1 MGARAEARS
10 FVQVAPSHPEAAL
23 TDTPTPFSRDWLA
36 NRLLELCAAD
46 TTSGAEDAG
55 LPALRRLLIELGA
68 EVTEQPVAPGRT
80 NVLATWGEPRILFS
94 THLDTVPPFLPPRR
108 EGSRIHGRG
117 ACDAKGQILAQLGA
131 IHRLLTKGVRGF
143 AWLGVVGEET
153 DSAGAREALKLTD
166 RFTNLRG
173 LINGEPTGNQV
184 ATGQRGALHLHL
196 ECKGVA
202 AHSGSPELGRNAI
215 WELGDWLQQLRA
227 ETRPE
232 DPLLGPE
239 VWNLG
244 LMRGGEAPNV
254 IAAHAEAE
262 VLARTLP
269 DSDFG
274 DRVAALRPEHGAVT
288 VRLSEPPDRY
298 PVLEGFAMAAMP
310 FGSDAPALRA
320 LVPSRAVALA
330 GPGHIAVAHTDQEH
344 LDLDD
349 LEAGIAL
356 NIRLAEHFL
365 GSRGGEGSKR

>member
-1 MGARAEARS
+1 M
-10 FVQVAPSHPEAAL
+10 

-36 NRLLELCAAD
+36 NWLMELCAVD

-55 LPALRRLLIELGA
+55 LPVLRALLLELGA

-94 THLDTVPPFLPPRR
+94 THLDTVPPYFPPRL
-108 EGSRIHGRG
+108 EGDRVHGRG
-117 ACDAKGQILAQLGA
+117 ACDAKGQILAQLAA
-131 IHRLLTKGVRGF
+131 IHRLRAQGVEGL

-153 DSAGAREALKLTD
+153 DSAGAREALKLGN
-166 RFTNLRG
+166 RFSRLRV

-184 ATGQRGALHLHL
+184 ATGQRGALHVRL
-196 ECKGVA
+196 ECHGVA

-215 WELGDWLQQLRA
+215 WELSDWLQRLRA
-227 ETRPE
+227 ESRPT
-232 DPLLGPE
+232 DALLGPE

-244 LMRGGEAPNV
+244 QLRGGEAPNV

-269 DSDFG
+269 DSDFEA
-274 DRVAALRPEHGAVT
+274 RIAATRPEHGAVT

-298 PVLEGFAMAAMP
+298 PVLNGFPMAPMP
-310 FGSDAPALRA
+310 FGSDAPTLRG
-320 LVPSRAVALA
+320 LVPTRAVALA
-330 GPGHIAVAHTDQEH
+330 GPGRIAVAHTDHEC
-344 LDLDD
+344 LDLGD

-356 NIRLAEHFL
+356 NVRLAEHFL
-365 GSRGGEGSKR
+365 DGSHGGEGSKR